1 MTTVQPQ
8 TDRQKMNIL
17 TTTDN
22 NQYSFEWQTLKEK
35 KQKKLPP
42 HEKILLPTHKTHF
55 HFFCLSQS
63 QPEKKMKECF
73 PQRFVN
79 NIQLIPLKYY

>member
-1 MTTVQPQ
+1 
-8 TDRQKMNIL
+8 MNIL

-22 NQYSFEWQTLKEK
+22 NRHRIEGQTLQEK
-35 KQKKLPP
+35 KQKKSPP
-42 HEKILLPTHKTHF
+42 HEKILLSTHKTHF

-63 QPEKKMKECF
+63 QPKKKMKECF

-79 NIQLIPLKYY
+79 NSQLQLISLKYY